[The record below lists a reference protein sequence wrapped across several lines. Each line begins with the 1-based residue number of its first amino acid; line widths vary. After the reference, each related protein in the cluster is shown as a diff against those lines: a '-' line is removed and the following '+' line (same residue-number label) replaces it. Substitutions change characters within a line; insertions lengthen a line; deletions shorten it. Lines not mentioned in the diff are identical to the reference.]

1 MENGLVGVEHG
12 RTEGDDTASEEGI
25 LDEGSVPDSQDLILE
40 QLRRRGLLPTGCC
53 YDDRMKLHMNAD
65 FSPNTHHPEDP
76 RRIHEIFK
84 AFKNMGLV
92 YSGPESELPKIIK
105 ECPTRKPRDIKHG

>member
-1 MENGLVGVEHG
+1 MEPNATDSVDHPMKDLDAPNGPSQTHNNSIDD
-12 RTEGDDTASEEGI
+12 DDTASEDPYEADVDPEPQDI
-25 LDEGSVPDSQDLILE
+25 ALDQM
-40 QLRRRGLLPTGCC
+40 RRRGLLPTGCC

-84 AFKNMGLV
+84 AFKKQK
-92 YSGPESELPKIIK
+92 ESFKKRFLKFFK
-105 ECPTRKPRDIKHG
+105 